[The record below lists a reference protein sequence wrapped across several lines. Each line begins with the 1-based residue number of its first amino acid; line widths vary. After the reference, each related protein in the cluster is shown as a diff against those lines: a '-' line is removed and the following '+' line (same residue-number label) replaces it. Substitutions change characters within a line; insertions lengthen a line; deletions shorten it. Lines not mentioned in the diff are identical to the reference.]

1 MADKKLHAGVN
12 LNQLVSFAK
21 IELQNLSDDLI
32 FRTQQGYRAF
42 KAYDIKFEN
51 QIYTVYKHGDPQAQ
65 FGSTK
70 SALAY
75 CIADKNRKHNLA
87 REIQQLDQQ
96 LVNYDQSIQPRQNLR
111 QRSKGQRAEILKSK
125 IQHRKQQRH
134 IVKRELEKC
143 VNLAKYLQ
151 LRGFQNDTQ

>member
-1 MADKKLHAGVN
+1 MANKKLHAGVN
-12 LNQLVSFAK
+12 LDQLVNFAK
-21 IELQNLSDDLI
+21 LELQNLSDDLI
-32 FRTQQGYRAF
+32 LRTQRGYQAF
-42 KAYDIKFEN
+42 KAYDITCEN
-51 QIYTVYKHGDPQAQ
+51 HVYTVYKHGDQQAQ

-75 CIADKNRKHNLA
+75 CIADKNRNFNLA

-96 LVNYDQSIQPRQNLR
+96 LVNYDKSIQPRQNLE

-125 IQHRKQQRH
+125 IQHRKQQRY